1 MASDSKL
8 KPNHLITE
16 KSPYL
21 LQHAFNPV
29 NWFPWGENAFEKAK
43 EEDKPIFLSIGYSTC
58 HWCHVM
64 EKESF
69 EDPEIAQLLNDT
81 FICVKVDREERP
93 DLDATYMQVCQRL
106 TGTGGWPLHIIMTA
120 DKKPFFATTYILK
133 EERYGRAGIKE
144 LTKQIRQLWISK
156 RAELLES
163 ANKITDLFV
172 QKENGGQSSE
182 SGERLGE
189 QLLHEAYLQ
198 LADNYDEQN
207 GGFGH
212 APKFPSPQNLTFLLR
227 YWKRTGYAKALE
239 MVEKTLKSMRIG
251 GIFDHIGFGFH
262 RYSTD
267 SKWLVPHFEK
277 MLYDQAMLLTAYAE
291 AFQATRKDEY
301 RQVAREIAAYVLR
314 ELVDL
319 NGGFYSA
326 EDADSEGEEGK
337 YYLWTE
343 EQITQALPKTE
354 VELVKKVFN
363 IERNGNYEEI
373 TTGEKNGKNIPYL
386 KKPLAEIAE
395 EMKTPLPKLQEL
407 TEKSRKDLFSARSK
421 RIRPNTDDKILTDWN
436 GLMIAALA
444 ESARVLEEPEY
455 AVAAKKAADFIVANM
470 IDKENELY
478 HRYRDGNSAIRGF
491 LDDYAFLAWGLIE
504 LYETIFDTKY
514 LKLAIELQK
523 KMFQQF
529 WDKERGGFYQTASTS
544 ETQLGRNMDSHDGP
558 YPSGNSVA
566 AFNLI
571 RLARM
576 TGEIHLEETANQ
588 LMQAFS
594 VNITVAPSSY
604 TQMMIALDF
613 AFGPSTEVV
622 IAGNP
627 KDEGATEM
635 LRTLESKF
643 LPRKVVLLRDPN
655 KTPDEISSVAK
666 FTEYMVAID
675 GKATAYVC
683 QNNVCNKPTTETE
696 TMLQQ
701 IGDEHS

>member
-1 MASDSKL
+1 M
-8 KPNHLITE
+8 
-16 KSPYL
+16 
-21 LQHAFNPV
+21 

-43 EEDKPIFLSIGYSTC
+43 EEDKPVFLSIGYSTC

-64 EKESF
+64 AKESF
-69 EDPEIAQLLNDT
+69 EDPEVAQLLNDT

-93 DLDATYMQVCQRL
+93 DLDATYMQVCQTL

-120 DKKPFFATTYILK
+120 DKKPFFAATYIPK

-144 LTKQIRQLWISK
+144 LTRQIRQLWISK
-156 RAELLES
+156 RGELLDS

-172 QKENGGQSSE
+172 KRENGAQSAE
-182 SGERLGE
+182 PDERLGE
-189 QLLHEAYLQ
+189 HLLHETYLQ

-251 GIFDHIGFGFH
+251 GIYDHLGFGFH

-267 SKWLVPHFEK
+267 SNWLVPHFEK
-277 MLYDQAMLLTAYAE
+277 MLYDQAMLLMAYTE
-291 AFQATRKDEY
+291 AFQATRKDEFK
-301 RQVAREIAAYVLR
+301 QVAREIAAYVLR

-319 NGGFYSA
+319 YGGFYSA
-326 EDADSEGEEGK
+326 EDADSESEEGK

-343 EQITQALPKTE
+343 EQISQALPETE
-354 VELVKKVFN
+354 VELVKKVFS

-373 TTGEKNGKNIPYL
+373 TTGEKNGKNILFL
-386 KKPLAEIAE
+386 KKPLPEIAE
-395 EMKTPLPKLQEL
+395 ELKTPLPKLQEL
-407 TEKSRKDLFSARSK
+407 IEKSRKDLFSARSK
-421 RIRPNTDDKILTDWN
+421 RIRPNKDDKILTDWN

-444 ESARVLEEPEY
+444 ESARVLNEPEY
-455 AVAAKKAADFIVANM
+455 AVAAKKAADFIITNM
-470 IDKENELY
+470 INDKSELY

-491 LDDYAFLAWGLIE
+491 LDDYAFFAWGLIE

-514 LKLAIELQK
+514 LKLAIELHE

-529 WDKERGGFYQTASTS
+529 WDKERGGFYQTAKTS
-544 ETQLGRNMDSHDGP
+544 ETTLGRNMESHDGP

-576 TGEIHLEETANQ
+576 TGEMHFEETANQ

-594 VNITVAPSSY
+594 FNLTAAPSSY

-613 AFGPSTEVV
+613 ALGPSTEIV

-627 KDEGATEM
+627 KDEDAMNM

-643 LPRKVVLLRDPN
+643 LPRKVILLRDQN
-655 KTPDEISSVAK
+655 KTSDEISSVAK
-666 FTEYMVAID
+666 FTEYMVSVD

-683 QNNVCNKPTTETE
+683 RNNICNMPTTENE

-701 IGDEHS
+701 IDDEQP

>member
-1 MASDSKL
+1 MASDSEL
-8 KPNHLITE
+8 KPNHLINE

-29 NWFPWGENAFEKAK
+29 NWFPWGDKAFEKAK
-43 EEDKPIFLSIGYSTC
+43 KEDKPIFLSIGYSTC

-64 EKESF
+64 AKESF
-69 EDPEIAQLLNDT
+69 EDPEVAQLLNDT

-93 DLDATYMQVCQRL
+93 DLDATYMQVCQTL

-120 DKKPFFATTYILK
+120 DKKPFFAATYIPK
-133 EERYGRAGIKE
+133 EERYGRAGITE

-156 RAELLES
+156 RGELLDS

-172 QKENGGQSSE
+172 KRENGAQSAE
-182 SGERLGE
+182 PDERLGE
-189 QLLHEAYLQ
+189 HLLHETYLQ

-239 MVEKTLKSMRIG
+239 MVEKTLNSMRMG
-251 GIFDHIGFGFH
+251 GIYDQLGFGFH

-277 MLYDQAMLLTAYAE
+277 MLYDQAMLLTAYTE
-291 AFQATRKDEY
+291 AFQTTRKDEFK
-301 RQVAREIAAYVLR
+301 QVARQIAAYVLR
-314 ELVDL
+314 EMVALQS
-319 NGGFYSA
+319 GFYSA

-343 EQITQALPKTE
+343 EQISQALTE
-354 VELVKKVFN
+354 TEAELVKKVFN

-373 TTGEKNGKNIPYL
+373 ATGEKNGKNILYL

-395 EMKTPLPKLQEL
+395 EMKTPLPKLEEL
-407 TEKSRKDLFSARSK
+407 AEKSRKDLFSARSK
-421 RIRPNTDDKILTDWN
+421 RIRPNKDDKILTDWN

-444 ESARVLEEPEY
+444 ESARVLDEPEY
-455 AVAAKKAADFIVANM
+455 AVAAKKAADFIIANM
-470 IDKENELY
+470 IDKESELY
-478 HRYRDGNSAIRGF
+478 HRHRDGNSAIRGF

-514 LKLAIELQK
+514 LKLAIELQE
-523 KMFQQF
+523 KMYQQF
-529 WDKERGGFYQTASTS
+529 WDKERGGFYQTANIS
-544 ETQLGRNMDSHDGP
+544 ETTLGRNMESHDGP

-576 TGEIHLEETANQ
+576 TGEMQFEERANQ

-594 VNITVAPSSY
+594 VNLTATPSSY

-613 AFGPSTEVV
+613 AFGPSTEIV

-627 KDEGATEM
+627 KDEGTIKM

-643 LPRKVVLLRDPN
+643 LPRKVVLLRAPS

-675 GKATAYVC
+675 GRATAYVC
-683 QNNVCNKPTTETE
+683 RNNICNMPTTETE

-701 IGDEHS
+701 IDDKH